1 MQDEEKSCSWN
12 QKKYINTCKFN
23 QSANMRQK
31 CSFLALYLIL
41 MVDLTTAGNHWALM
55 EGYIK
60 TIPFPHPL
68 NITASWNLR

>member
-1 MQDEEKSCSWN
+1 
-12 QKKYINTCKFN
+12 
-23 QSANMRQK
+23 MRQK
-31 CSFLALYLIL
+31 CSFLVLHLIL
-41 MVDLTTAGNHWALM
+41 MVDLATAGNHWALM